1 MEYLNVLQFI
11 KQYEQD
17 EDAQRVDELNELNED
32 AKKNI
37 YNCNYNY
44 IDIMEV

>member
-17 EDAQRVDELNELNED
+17 EDAQRVDELNEMEAD
-32 AKKNI
+32 EIARA
-37 YNCNYNY
+37 CNSSFNY
-44 IDIMEV
+44 VNLMEV

>member
-32 AKKNI
+32 AKKI
-37 YNCNYNY
+37 Y
-44 IDIMEV
+44 IIVTTIILI